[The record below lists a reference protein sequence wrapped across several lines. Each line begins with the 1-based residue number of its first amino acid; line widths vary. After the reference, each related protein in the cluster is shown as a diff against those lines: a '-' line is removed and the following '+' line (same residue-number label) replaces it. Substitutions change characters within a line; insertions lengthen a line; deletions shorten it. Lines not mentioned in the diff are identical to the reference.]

1 MSMQVGYRQRDHS
14 SGCCLLNSVLLSHSF
29 YSLARIEVYRINIKL
44 LFICEVNLK
53 YFLQAHVREKDLVS
67 VSTI

>member
-1 MSMQVGYRQRDHS
+1 MSMQMGHRETIAVDAV
-14 SGCCLLNSVLLSHSF
+14 LLNSVLLSHSF

-44 LFICEVNLK
+44 LLICEVNLK

-67 VSTI
+67 VSTV